1 MESTSAGHLKVVYVP
16 LCDARYVWE
25 SFPYVHVPKC
35 VFKFPRSA
43 TPLSSAIWPLP
54 FVHCVC
60 PAWLLSSFSPLIGL
74 HTMQSVLQLSQ
85 KASCAAS
92 EQCPFPW
99 CVHNFACSSIQAR
112 WQTANCLA
120 SMCQATWF
128 TSLFDCTGPFLNA
141 PFRRVWPHCIGKN
154 CHGRKL
160 EILIYRLSQRI
171 VPVCGGVIWWAPRAQ
186 KPSSSRTFMFFEL
199 GWNDWLENQAKSNL
213 GPTIQIEFLK
223 RK

>member
-1 MESTSAGHLKVVYVP
+1 MESNSAGHLQVVYVP

-25 SFPYVHVPKC
+25 SFPYVRVPKC
-35 VFKFPRSA
+35 VFKFPPRSA
-43 TPLSSAIWPLP
+43 APLSSAIWPLP

-74 HTMQSVLQLSQ
+74 RTMQSVLQLSQ

-171 VPVCGGVIWWAPRAQ
+171 VPVCGGGHLM
-186 KPSSSRTFMFFEL
+186 SSQSTKAVLFPNFYVFWTWMK
-199 GWNDWLENQAKSNL
+199 WLTGESVKIKFGSNY
-213 GPTIQIEFLK
+213 TNRIS
-223 RK
+223 